1 MRGLLVISYFGLLHV
16 LIGFG
21 VYGWLVQPVPWM
33 GPAGLILAA
42 GAPLAYLDWLYL
54 VKPAHAEPH
63 PVLVSVIAGFGA
75 VMAMV
80 TVYRFGDDH
89 QVYLAAALV
98 ALIGWLI
105 LVRWH
110 LRTHGPGAARRS

>member
-1 MRGLLVISYFGLLHV
+1 MLVVSYFGLLHV
-16 LIGFG
+16 LLGYG
-21 VYGWLVQPVPWM
+21 VYGLLVQPGPWM
-33 GPAGLILAA
+33 GPVGLILAA
-42 GAPLAYLDWLYL
+42 GAPLAYLDWLYM
-54 VKPAHAEPH
+54 VKPEHVEPH

-80 TVYRFGDDH
+80 TAHRFGDDH
-89 QVYLAAALV
+89 QVWLAAALI

-110 LRTHGPGAARRS
+110 LRTRGPGASRRS